1 MSQQRLYPK
10 DVPEPKILLGL
21 PGLTILQN
29 KKLEMLFTYSMY
41 INGIKD
47 ISCLTQGLPSSLRGG
62 NSDGVV
68 SGRQTKLVF
77 FFGGGEMVAVGEYQD
92 NSISFFIMEKKNSD
106 L

>member
-1 MSQQRLYPK
+1 MSQQRLYLK

-41 INGIKD
+41 INEIKD

-62 NSDGVV
+62 NLDGVV

-77 FFGGGEMVAVGEYQD
+77 FSGAGGGGG
-92 NSISFFIMEKKNSD
+92 SRRIPG
-106 L
+106 